1 LVIELR
7 KNNLKEK
14 EKNKVL
20 IIKAINQNHLELGRL
35 VEEASKYLT
44 FKKFILMKKLI
55 IILLFIPI
63 VSCKTISN
71 IPVPKPS
78 SYELIA
84 IAKKVPLSEEE
95 SKVWSYSD
103 LKNDSVPGMSLDKA
117 YSFLQGKK
125 GVEVIVGVVDSGTDL
140 LHEDLRDVAW
150 VNVKEIENNGIDDD
164 KNGYIDDINGWNF
177 LGTIYKEHLEYERI
191 VKDPT
196 IADDETLKEATE
208 FYNKKVDGAEANKKR
223 YGQMLQM
230 VTNVDSTLSKYF
242 KNKNYSKDD
251 VMGASTDDNA
261 LEQSLSIAKQM
272 YGNGLRSLSQAIQEL
287 NSLVDKADELLN
299 GDSLKNEYRNILGD
313 DPNIMDDRPYGD
325 SKTGHSIKD
334 ESHGTH
340 VSGIIAAS
348 RDNKIGINGVANN
361 VKIMAVRAVPD
372 GDEYDKDVAL
382 GLRYAVDNGAKIINT
397 SFGKGFSPK
406 KEWVFEA
413 IQYAASKDVL
423 IVNAAG
429 NDGNNID
436 FEKVFPIDTRDLKTE
451 ISDNFLTVGAM
462 SANYDEN
469 LPASFSNYGKIN
481 VDVFAPGVQIYSTT
495 PENEYAKF
503 SGTSMAAPSAAG
515 VAALIRSY
523 YPKLSASQ
531 VKHILMNSGTLINFE
546 VIKPGSRSWEKPNG
560 EKVPFSDLS
569 VSGRIVNAYNAL
581 KMADYMINSR

>member
-1 LVIELR
+1 
-7 KNNLKEK
+7 
-14 EKNKVL
+14 
-20 IIKAINQNHLELGRL
+20 
-35 VEEASKYLT
+35 
-44 FKKFILMKKLI
+44 M
-55 IILLFIPI
+55 
-63 VSCKTISN
+63 
-71 IPVPKPS
+71 
-78 SYELIA
+78 
-84 IAKKVPLSEEE
+84 
-95 SKVWSYSD
+95 
-103 LKNDSVPGMSLDKA
+103 
-117 YSFLQGKK
+117 
-125 GVEVIVGVVDSGTDL
+125 VDSGTDL

-251 VMGASTDDNA
+251 VMDASTDDNA

-413 IQYAASKDVL
+413 IKYAASKDVL

>member
-251 VMGASTDDNA
+251 VMDASTDDNA

-299 GDSLKNEYRNILGD
+299 GDSLKKEYRNILGD

>member
-1 LVIELR
+1 MVIELR

-299 GDSLKNEYRNILGD
+299 GDSLKKEYRNILGD

-581 KMADYMINSR
+581 KMADYMIKSR

>member
-1 LVIELR
+1 
-7 KNNLKEK
+7 
-14 EKNKVL
+14 
-20 IIKAINQNHLELGRL
+20 
-35 VEEASKYLT
+35 
-44 FKKFILMKKLI
+44 MKKLI

-196 IADDETLKEATE
+196 IADEETLKEATE

-251 VMGASTDDNA
+251 VMDASTDDNA
-261 LEQSLSIAKQM
+261 LKQSLSIAKQM

-299 GDSLKNEYRNILGD
+299 GDSLKKEYRNILGD